1 MKKNRELRYERPNP
15 WTPRL
20 ALKSWGTC
28 ALLLL
33 SLRRDDSLGQ
43 QAFCVRKVFV
53 RIHDLRIARNR
64 DERLLQADT
73 EEAVMPAHDT
83 QTAIIMSDGIQ
94 YACHNAMRLGQD

>member
-1 MKKNRELRYERPNP
+1 
-15 WTPRL
+15 
-20 ALKSWGTC
+20 
-28 ALLLL
+28 LLLL